1 MALAADDDGGLVS
14 PDGKGSVDASGFA
27 GDWESAVVECGVD
40 YVVGGSGVDAH
51 VLGEDAGVDSFDGCG

>member
-14 PDGKGSVDASGFA
+14 PDSKGSVGASGFA

-40 YVVGGSGVDAH
+40 YVVGGSGVEVH
-51 VLGEDAGVDSFDGCG
+51 VLGEDAGVGGFEEFG